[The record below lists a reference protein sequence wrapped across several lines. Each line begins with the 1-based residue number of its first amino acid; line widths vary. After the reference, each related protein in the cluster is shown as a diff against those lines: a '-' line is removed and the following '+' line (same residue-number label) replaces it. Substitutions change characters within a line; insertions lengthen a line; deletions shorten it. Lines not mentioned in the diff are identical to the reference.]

1 MKNNTGLLI
10 SLLIGAA
17 AGAVIAVFFA
27 SDEGQELIDDA
38 KDMYGKAEKEIRD
51 AVANLEDK
59 LQQGKELATSLEKQS
74 GKLFKKFTS

>member
-17 AGAVIAVFFA
+17 AGAAIAIFFA
-27 SDEGQELIDDA
+27 SDEGQELIGDA

-59 LQQGKELATSLEKQS
+59 VQQGKDLAASLEKKS
-74 GKLFKKFTS
+74 GKFFKKFTS